1 MLSLIREEE
10 VKREGMSVLIDLR
23 RVDARRLGSAFANE
37 WSGPIFIYSLRW
49 GSEQA
54 FTSILV
60 TLSVSDARVTYLSLL
75 TIYTSHSVK
84 VFPMQFVRARALE
97 YDVNIGRGTP

>member
-23 RVDARRLGSAFANE
+23 RADSDRLSQNE
-37 WSGPIFIYSLRW
+37 WSGSIFIYSLRW

-54 FTSILV
+54 FTSE
-60 TLSVSDARVTYLSLL
+60 SS
-75 TIYTSHSVK
+75 
-84 VFPMQFVRARALE
+84 
-97 YDVNIGRGTP
+97 

>member
-10 VKREGMSVLIDLR
+10 VKRVGMLVLIDLR
-23 RVDARRLGSAFANE
+23 RVDADSDRLSQNE
-37 WSGPIFIYSLRW
+37 WSGPIIIYSLRW

-54 FTSILV
+54 EPACLTRAFLIYNT
-60 TLSVSDARVTYLSLL
+60 LSLL
-75 TIYTSHSVK
+75 TINLSHSVK

>member
-1 MLSLIREEE
+1 MLTDS
-10 VKREGMSVLIDLR
+10 D
-23 RVDARRLGSAFANE
+23 RLSQNE
-37 WSGPIFIYSLRW
+37 WSGPIFIYSLRR

-60 TLSVSDARVTYLSLL
+60 TLSVSRCLYITLSLL

-84 VFPMQFVRARALE
+84 VFPMQLVRARALE